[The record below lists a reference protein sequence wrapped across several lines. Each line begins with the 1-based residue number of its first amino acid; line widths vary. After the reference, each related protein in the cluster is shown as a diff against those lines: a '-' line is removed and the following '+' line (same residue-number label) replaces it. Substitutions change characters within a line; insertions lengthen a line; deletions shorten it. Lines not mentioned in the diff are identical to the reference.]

1 MIDYARISHM
11 LAYEQS
17 GVWPL
22 NVTPLDPTTKSV
34 FRKDTRDWEY
44 PLRCYS
50 ADERH
55 RGLRGTGRAL

>member
-17 GVWPL
+17 MATEC
-22 NVTPLDPTTKSV
+22 NAARSDDEERRSES
-34 FRKDTRDWEY
+34 TRGWEY

-50 ADERH
+50 ADEKH